1 MAKFIGKVILK
12 NIKKGEIVFIVWY
25 LKNAFKNYEKEFEV
39 IHPSYWV
46 IIKGGIYDS
55 GEENRSYGLGQM
67 LKMTNSLTKKDWRV
81 SYNDLPKKVMDI
93 ARKGAILQSL

>member
-12 NIKKGEIVFIVWY
+12 SIKKDEVIFIVWY
-25 LKNAFKNYEKEFEV
+25 LKNAFKGYEKEFEV

-46 IIKGGIYDS
+46 VVKGSVYDS
-55 GEENRSYGLGQM
+55 YDGNKSYGLGKM
-67 LKMTNSLTKKDWRV
+67 LKIINSLTKEGLEIK
-81 SYNDLPKKVMDI
+81 YNDLPKDVMDI